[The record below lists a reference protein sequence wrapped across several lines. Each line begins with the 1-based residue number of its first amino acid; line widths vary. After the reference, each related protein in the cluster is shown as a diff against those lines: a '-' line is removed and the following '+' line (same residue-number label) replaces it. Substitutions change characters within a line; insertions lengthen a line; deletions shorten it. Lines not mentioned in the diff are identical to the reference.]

1 MKRVA
6 WFSPLIDAGV
16 IAATLSSAM
25 ASFLGAPRILQSL
38 SGDRIF
44 SFLNP
49 FSKGTGPNNNPR
61 RGVLLSA
68 GIAFATIALG
78 NLNVIAPV
86 VSMFFLISYGLLN
99 YATYFEARSAS
110 PSFRPRFRWYHRRLS
125 LMGFCA
131 CLGVMLAIDIAAG
144 IIAVAVLF
152 AIYQYLRR
160 TAGPARWADSRR
172 SYHLQMVRE
181 HLIAA
186 ENEAEHP
193 RDWRPQILAM
203 TGDPSRRS
211 RLLQFARWIQGGAG
225 ITTAVQIVEGEGLKV
240 LKERQKAEEELR
252 KDIKERQLPAFPL
265 VVSTSNFADGGAT
278 MIQSFGIGP
287 VKANIILMNWLQ
299 DCSKGVPGIREF
311 SFGKNLRMA
320 FRLGCSI
327 VVLDANTE
335 GWARLEATPP
345 GERRIDIWWLDDA
358 SSNLMLLF
366 AHLMTRSEAW
376 QDAKIRV
383 IAPGREN
390 REENL
395 ESALDEARI
404 QAEPVIVKEGPLEI
418 MLGHS
423 ADATMVLLPFR
434 LAGNTMKG
442 PFDFTIEDVCLRLP
456 VTALVLAAKDV
467 DLDAEPEEGAAGE
480 MARAMDSLE
489 EAQEKVKA
497 AEREAGKALEALEK
511 AEARVDELMGSVG
524 PGADRETME
533 RIEKEI
539 REAQEAQELAEKALR
554 RAAKTKARAEE
565 AAREAE
571 ERGVRV
577 PREKDDDEKDSREEI
592 EEKE

>member
-1 MKRVA
+1 
-6 WFSPLIDAGV
+6 V

-49 FSKGTGPNNNPR
+49 FSKGAGPNSNPR

-68 GIAFATIALG
+68 GIAFTTIALG

-99 YATYFEARSAS
+99 YATFFEARSAS
-110 PSFRPRFRWYHRRLS
+110 PSFRPRFRWYNRRLS
-125 LMGFCA
+125 LMGFLA
-131 CLGVMLAIDIAAG
+131 CLGVMLAIDIKAG

-186 ENEAEHP
+186 ENETEHP

-203 TGDPSRRS
+203 TGDPSRRT

-225 ITTAVQIVEGEGLKV
+225 MTTAVQVIEGEGLKV
-240 LKERQKAEEELR
+240 LRERQEAEEALR
-252 KDIKERQLPAFPL
+252 KDIKENKLPAFPL
-265 VVSTSNFADGGAT
+265 VVSTRNFADGGYT

-287 VKANIILMNWLQ
+287 VKANIILLNWLQ

-311 SFGKNLRMA
+311 SLGKNLRMA

-327 VVLDANTE
+327 VVLDASSEEWDQLQSTP
-335 GWARLEATPP
+335 LE
-345 GERRIDIWWLDDA
+345 ERRIDIWWLDDA

-366 AHLMTRSEAW
+366 GHLMTRSEAW
-376 QDAKIRV
+376 RDAKIRV
-383 IAPGREN
+383 LAPGHEN
-390 REENL
+390 TEENL
-395 ESALDEARI
+395 KSALDEARI
-404 QAEPVIVKEGPLEI
+404 NAEPIIVKEGPLEV

-423 ADATMVLLPFR
+423 ADATIVLLPFR
-434 LAGNTMKG
+434 LTGNQIAG
-442 PFDFTIEDVCLRLP
+442 PFGFKIEDVCPRLP
-456 VTALVLAAKDV
+456 VSALVLAAKDV
-467 DLDAEPEEGAAGE
+467 DLDAEPEEGTAGE
-480 MARAMDSLE
+480 IAQAMDTLE
-489 EAQEKVKA
+489 DAQEKVKE
-497 AEREAGKALEALEK
+497 AEKEVKKALDAVEK
-511 AEARVDELMGSVG
+511 AERRVDELIASAG
-524 PGADRETME
+524 PGADREAMK

-539 REAQEAQELAEKALR
+539 REAKEVQNLAEKALR

-565 AAREAE
+565 AARAAE
-571 ERGVRV
+571 EKGVKVDRG
-577 PREKDDDEKDSREEI
+577 KDADEKDSQE
-592 EEKE
+592 EEKESKK